1 MEDGSELPLHSQGLS
16 IEEEWN
22 KIDGSPI
29 RQITAI
35 VIGLGN
41 VSIFYHENLFICR
54 NYIYKY

>member
-1 MEDGSELPLHSQGLS
+1 MEDGSELPRNSQGLS

-29 RQITAI
+29 RQVTGI

-41 VSIFYHENLFICR
+41 VSICCQ
-54 NYIYKY
+54 

>member
-1 MEDGSELPLHSQGLS
+1 MEDGSKLPRNSHGSL

-29 RQITAI
+29 RQVTAI

-41 VSIFYHENLFICR
+41 VSICCH
-54 NYIYKY
+54 